1 MYLLVRDN
9 VGLKGCWKTGFST
22 RLEYKKVIVYYNVDY
37 VLNFDWQQINA
48 YPSKLTM
55 ELELKNYNNKVIKLH

>member
-1 MYLLVRDN
+1 MYLLVRYN
-9 VGLKGCWKTGFST
+9 VGLKGSGKTGFST
-22 RLEYKKVIVYYNVDY
+22 KLKYKIVIVYYDVHCFFY
-37 VLNFDWQQINA
+37 FDWQQINA